1 MKTFII
7 ALSFAALV
15 AGFINEASAG
25 TCTTRPDFMGGWITT
40 CYP

>member
-15 AGFINEASAG
+15 AAWADNAVAG